1 MPRKNR
7 SRGPKKT
14 RKTTEFSRELADFG
28 ERVRAHRKE
37 RGLTIEQLAEAADL
51 SNNHVSE
58 IERAKSNPRL
68 DTIGA
73 IAEALGLSTRA
84 LVEGRRGDVE
94 SLGAKGREFAAL
106 VDAIPTDRQEDIV
119 LLLYP
124 HAIRRDP
131 P

>member
-1 MPRKNR
+1 VPRKNR
-7 SRGPKKT
+7 ARGPKKT
-14 RKTTEFSRELADFG
+14 RKTTEFSRELAAFG

-68 DTIGA
+68 DTIDA
-73 IAEALGLSTRA
+73 IAEALGVSTRA

-94 SLGAKGREFAAL
+94 ILGAKGREFAAMF
-106 VDAIPTDRQEDIV
+106 DALPTDLQESIV